1 MTEMQKRFNLTGQIL
16 IAMPAMQDRYFAKS
30 VILICNHDEDG
41 AMGIILNHP
50 LQMQAEELFE
60 QLSIDSAFP
69 HQNQRPIYF
78 GGPVQVERGFVLHH
92 PATEFNTTMEM
103 SHALGLT
110 SSKDI
115 LEAAASDSAPAQ
127 MLIALGYA
135 GWTAGQLETE
145 IQENAWLNLDITDQD
160 IMHKVLFEIAN
171 EDKHA
176 WSMRQLGLDY
186 ANLSEVSGHA

>member
-69 HQNQRPIYF
+69 HQNQRRF
-78 GGPVQVERGFVLHH
+78 TLAALCKSSAAFVLHH
-92 PATEFNTTMEM
+92 PATEFNTTWKC
-103 SHALGLT
+103 HTRLG
-110 SSKDI
+110 
-115 LEAAASDSAPAQ
+115 
-127 MLIALGYA
+127 
-135 GWTAGQLETE
+135 
-145 IQENAWLNLDITDQD
+145 
-160 IMHKVLFEIAN
+160 
-171 EDKHA
+171 
-176 WSMRQLGLDY
+176 
-186 ANLSEVSGHA
+186 